1 MSEMLGEL
9 PMVGACAARLK
20 RIAARAWRRFASAIF
35 RFWLDES
42 TWSSISFNV
51 ASPYS
56 SHHFPRIR
64 SSSGCATFH
73 PSPSFDSCVSSKFGV
88 IGTVGLT
95 YLGPTM
101 QPDRRN
107 PTALTRTTPKRL
119 IVLLHWRAWR
129 PAVQRLHL
137 QASRRGSQLRYRAL

>member
-9 PMVGACAARLK
+9 PIVGACEARLK

-35 RFWLDES
+35 RSWLDES
-42 TWSSISFNV
+42 TWSSILFNV

-73 PSPSFDSCVSSKFGV
+73 PSPSFHACASAKFGV
-88 IGTVGLT
+88 AGTVGLT

-101 QPDRRN
+101 QPDMRN
-107 PTALTRTTPKRL
+107 PTALTRTTPWRL
-119 IVLLHWRAWR
+119 IVLLH
-129 PAVQRLHL
+129 
-137 QASRRGSQLRYRAL
+137 